1 MANPINPADFVLVI
15 DNPFFTLQP
24 GTTFT
29 TQSPDG
35 SETITFVVTRQ
46 TKVINGVT
54 CVVVKD
60 TAKVDGELVEKT
72 SDYFAQDK
80 YGNVWYF
87 GEDTAEYENGK
98 VVSTEGTWRA
108 GVDGATPGFIMLASP
123 QVGNEYD
130 QENAIGVAEDHAKVL
145 SLSKTADVPYGGFDN
160 VLQTL
165 ETSPLDAG
173 LSEKK
178 HYVAGVGSVLT
189 TDGKTG
195 EVLEELVK
203 IDVDGTSRAD
213 KLFGYA
219 GGDGLNGN
227 GGNDHLDGWLGSDTV
242 KGGSGNDLIEGGGK
256 LRFDGGDDHA
266 ADYLYGGSGRD
277 TILVG
282 AADHA
287 FGGSG
292 NDLMQ
297 LLDNTGFA
305 EIDGG
310 SQNCRNVGRNA
321 GDVLQFGGLLDLTAA
336 GLSERISG
344 IELGSAEAQWSDW
357 YSSREFRDRRTAIF
371 VDYFDGDATFQYAL
385 RVITPGD
392 FRVAPARAE
401 LMYRPSV
408 RTNSSNLKFTFADR
422 K

>member
-1 MANPINPADFVLVI
+1 MRDF
-15 DNPFFTLQP
+15 
-24 GTTFT
+24 
-29 TQSPDG
+29 
-35 SETITFVVTRQ
+35 
-46 TKVINGVT
+46 
-54 CVVVKD
+54 
-60 TAKVDGELVEKT
+60 
-72 SDYFAQDK
+72 
-80 YGNVWYF
+80 
-87 GEDTAEYENGK
+87 
-98 VVSTEGTWRA
+98 
-108 GVDGATPGFIMLASP
+108 
-123 QVGNEYD
+123 
-130 QENAIGVAEDHAKVL
+130 
-145 SLSKTADVPYGGFDN
+145 
-160 VLQTL
+160 
-165 ETSPLDAG
+165 
-173 LSEKK
+173 SEKK
-178 HYVAGVGSVLT
+178 HYVAGVGFVLT

-321 GDVLQFGGLLDLTAA
+321 GDVLQFDGLLDLTAA

-344 IELGSAEAQWSDW
+344 IETLSMNDCKGGDSLVLSAEDVLDLGSGAFNPWLGAHDGFGKGDAV
-357 YSSREFRDRRTAIF
+357 RI
-371 VDYFDGDATFQYAL
+371 DGDDGDKLTLSGDWIAIDPRNGPDDFDVFACHAPTGNGNVYLLVQDDIAVTIAAT
-385 RVITPGD
+385 T
-392 FRVAPARAE
+392 
-401 LMYRPSV
+401 
-408 RTNSSNLKFTFADR
+408 
-422 K
+422 